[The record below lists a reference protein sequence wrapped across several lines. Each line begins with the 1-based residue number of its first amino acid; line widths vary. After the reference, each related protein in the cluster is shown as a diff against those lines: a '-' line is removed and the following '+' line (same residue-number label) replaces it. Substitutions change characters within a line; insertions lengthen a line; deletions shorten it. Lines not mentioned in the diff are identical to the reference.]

1 MTTGLYDLFEKL
13 YNGSAFTFEGLGFDS
28 FDELKDQIN
37 EILEQ
42 ENIGRVKS
50 ENFFTYKGKD
60 MNDYYLLT
68 GSNRYPDDLT
78 FVSFLNDGLDIGR
91 LAMFK
96 IRIGARWYDDIVSN
110 NLARER
116 CKCFE

>member
-1 MTTGLYDLFEKL
+1 MMTELFEKL
-13 YNGSAFTFEGLGFDS
+13 YNKSAFTFEGLGFDN

-37 EILEQ
+37 ETLEQ

-60 MNDYYLLT
+60 MNDYYGLT

-78 FVSFLNDGLDIGR
+78 FVSFLFDGLDIGR

-96 IRIGARWYDDIVSN
+96 IRIGARWFDDIVSN

-116 CKCFE
+116 CKCCE